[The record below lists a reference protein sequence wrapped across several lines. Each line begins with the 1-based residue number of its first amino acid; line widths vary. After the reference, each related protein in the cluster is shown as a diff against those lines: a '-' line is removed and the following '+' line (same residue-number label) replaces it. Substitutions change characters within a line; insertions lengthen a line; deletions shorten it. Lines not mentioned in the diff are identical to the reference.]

1 MIDGRWCQGPRGGAG
16 WSHHLTICV
25 LITQLGATLG
35 SLHGRIAP
43 EAPAGAEERPLHSR
57 VPAASL
63 RGNYTCDARYVFDK
77 PHLPPDSKR
86 RDLAITMVGST
97 TLHAAG
103 ARARVTRLH
112 RRKGELAGWI

>member
-16 WSHHLTICV
+16 WSHHLTIRV

-57 VPAASL
+57 VPAASP
-63 RGNYTCDARYVFDK
+63 RAPRDT
-77 PHLPPDSKR
+77 PSSSKR
-86 RDLAITMVGST
+86 RVAGLDLG
-97 TLHAAG
+97 
-103 ARARVTRLH
+103 
-112 RRKGELAGWI
+112 K